1 MTDIVRRLTQLGHQF
16 GATTEIL
23 ATAKSQIG
31 HIDSML
37 AAGRNEQA
45 LQLARSTNEILA
57 RTFSEL
63 RRGVVKGTSL
73 QSNPL
78 AIGDECLAEYAAFQ
92 NALAARRGSDNLLY
106 GGDFEDLGQMSQ
118 YGWRHHRSPI
128 GQIQSRVELA
138 AGGAQHGGYCLELH
152 ASAKPATNSAALSG
166 APVWILS
173 PPIPVNAG
181 QWIEISGW
189 VRIDEPIAGGDEGL
203 QIVDT
208 LGGPDLA
215 LAIQQTAGWQPFRM
229 IRAVPDSTELRLTI
243 ALGGLGTAQLDALMV
258 RALELPAPRRLPP
271 SPTAADSPKATFTES
286 GPLFIAPQK

>member
-1 MTDIVRRLTQLGHQF
+1 
-16 GATTEIL
+16 
-23 ATAKSQIG
+23 
-31 HIDSML
+31 
-37 AAGRNEQA
+37 
-45 LQLARSTNEILA
+45 
-57 RTFSEL
+57 
-63 RRGVVKGTSL
+63 
-73 QSNPL
+73 
-78 AIGDECLAEYAAFQ
+78 
-92 NALAARRGSDNLLY
+92 LLY